1 MVTEKLSGSPI
12 TVEQVQLAQKGD
24 EAAIRE
30 LYLRHRT
37 GVFRYLF
44 YQLGDTQT
52 VEDLTS
58 EVFLRMLRA
67 LPSYQLRGSF
77 QAWLYQIAH
86 NLLVDYYRKEKRHV
100 GLPLQ
105 EDLLADGDDP
115 SEAIDHQLTSQ
126 RLQAALAQLNQA
138 QREVLVLRFVSGL
151 PIDQVAQTLKTSED
165 AVKGLQYRAL
175 IALRHILKDWNEPYE
190 PTGPNPTGIP

>member
-1 MVTEKLSGSPI
+1 MVTESLSVSPT
-12 TVEQVQLAQKGD
+12 TVEQVQRAQQGD

-30 LYLRHRT
+30 LYLRHRN

-44 YQLGDTQT
+44 YQLGDPQT

-67 LPSYQLRGSF
+67 LPSYQPRGSF

-86 NLLVDYYRKEKRHV
+86 NLLVDHYRKEKGQIR
-100 GLPLQ
+100 LPLE
-105 EDLLADGDDP
+105 EDLVADGEDP
-115 SEAIDHQLTSQ
+115 SEAAEHQLTSQ
-126 RLQAALAQLNQA
+126 QLRAALTQLNQA
-138 QREVLVLRFVSGL
+138 QREVLVLRFISGL
-151 PIDQVAQTLKTSED
+151 PINQVARALKTSED

-175 IALRHILKDWNEPYE
+175 IALRQILKDWNESYDQ
-190 PTGPNPTGIP
+190 TRRNPTGVP